1 MYCTGCGIAQT
12 NGAKFCQSCG
22 KSVDLSNTSAPNIS
36 PTQASS
42 AEGPYFWGASVLT
55 FLIGS
60 WFGSYGLFTLAK
72 SNCDYVYWNGD
83 SFPSYT
89 DSFMC
94 ANGLESGIFQLVD
107 LRTFGHIEFSFVMTL
122 ISVGFAFASWRLI
135 RKARSFS

>member
-1 MYCTGCGIAQT
+1 MYCTGCGSAQI

-22 KSVDLSNTSAPNIS
+22 KSMDLSNVSAPTS
-36 PTQASS
+36 SGMKASS
-42 AEGPYFWGASVLT
+42 ANGPYFWIASALT